1 MTTSKQTEGQESSEA
16 TQTQKGRGR
25 PQKTT
30 PSKPSFKIRR
40 EEKVKEIKEYR
51 LVKKKGAIFILQQ
64 KNVTILEDGK
74 LREIRYCPSEPSI
87 YRDEQDE
94 KSKRSPILFKDGV
107 IFVRP
112 DQPNLM
118 EYLEEHP
125 GNKANGGHLFYL
137 VDEKKDK
144 EQELEKEFRTHDAIE
159 LVRSKSLDD
168 LLAVAVGYN
177 INVDR
182 PVAEIKHD
190 LMVKAKSNPESFI
203 SSFDNPIVEMKAK
216 IKQADKY
223 QIIKLS
229 EKGVYWYDTNKLILS
244 VPAGKDPLD
253 VMVRYC
259 MTDAAAPVVDEI
271 EKQLS

>member
-1 MTTSKQTEGQESSEA
+1 MTTSKKTEDQVSTES
-16 TQTQKGRGR
+16 TQSQKGRGR
-25 PQKTT
+25 PRKTT
-30 PSKPSFKIRR
+30 DQKPSFKIRR
-40 EEKVKEIKEYR
+40 EEKVKEVKEYK
-51 LVKKKGAIFILQQ
+51 LVKKKGAVFILQQ

-87 YRDEQDE
+87 YRDEQE
-94 KSKRSPILFKDGV
+94 KNSKRTPILFKDGLL
-107 IFVRP
+107 FVRP

-118 EYLEEHP
+118 EYLDLHP

-137 VDEKKDK
+137 VDNVKNK
-144 EQELEKEFRTHDAIE
+144 EEELEKEFRTHDAID

-177 INVDR
+177 INIDR

-203 SSFDNPIVEMKAK
+203 SSFDNPVVEMKAK
-216 IKQADKY
+216 IKQAEKY

-259 MTDAAAPVVDEI
+259 MTDAATPVVDEI
-271 EKQLS
+271 DNQLT